1 MRGFF
6 ALFLVFQTMGKL
18 SYGSVLPQ
26 IKPEDL
32 LGKIENTL
40 KGKTLEIHYV
50 KQGFWKEGRVP
61 STKPSRCRVVCSPD
75 GKFRYEEKR
84 EGGEEYFYVY
94 DGKGLWIYRCDKK
107 LYYFYTTAKNSK
119 VYMAI
124 LFSPPYP
131 PTLTDIQK
139 QSKKTKENIK
149 MKVKL
154 TKISRKDV
162 YLLTI
167 IFEKTSPNE
176 LQTEFNYWIDPR
188 RYLPLLANRITEQ
201 REVEEYKIT
210 HISLN
215 PRLSR
220 ETFKF
225 TPPPG
230 ARRASSTEELFQ

>member
-1 MRGFF
+1 MWFTLELLIKISLG
-6 ALFLVFQTMGKL
+6 AQL
-18 SYGSVLPQ
+18 SEITTEY
-26 IKPEDL
+26 L
-32 LGKIENTL
+32 LRKIENTL

-84 EGGEEYFYVY
+84 EGGEEYLYVY